1 MVKLSFL
8 SIFLRNRN
16 HFIHLDTTAKK
27 SRFYLTIFLCPGVPG
42 GVRPVL
48 NEEHFFNLG
57 VTSVSDTGVFCSLA
71 AVWSLAGAECLRMGV
86 MSSPISSWL
95 KLLPA
100 EFTWWRPIKKLVNLT
115 SNFSAWQIHNYFLFS
130 LLYNINPRSLNF
142 AIKCKD

>member
-57 VTSVSDTGVFCSLA
+57 VTSDSGGGVFCSLA
-71 AVWSLAGAECLRMGV
+71 ALWSLAGAECLRMGV

-100 EFTWWRPIKKLVNLT
+100 EFTWWRPIKKKGLKT
-115 SNFSAWQIHNYFLFS
+115 SYCPTWQKYIYFVF
-130 LLYNINPRSLNF
+130 R
-142 AIKCKD
+142 